1 MTGKALLSH
10 FLNKYKK
17 EYEISFAFTTVV
29 EAEVA
34 IRRDAIAATIYRL
47 WILDRITLIDYQKLL
62 KLLHSPDQE
71 NWTIVE
77 LIIETIT

>member
-1 MTGKALLSH
+1 MTGKDLLSH
-10 FLNKYKK
+10 FLDEYKK
-17 EYEISFAFTTVV
+17 EYEISFVFTTVV

>member
-1 MTGKALLSH
+1 MTGKDLLSH

-17 EYEISFAFTTVV
+17 EYEISLAFTTVV